1 MSLELFCLPVRV
13 WFERRFP
20 HGPTPA
26 QLRGWPEIA
35 AERHTLIAAPTG
47 SGKTLSAFLVCIDRL
62 YRAALS
68 GELEQLG
75 TQVVYVSPLKA
86 LAVDVHQNLEIPLA
100 EIAQVATELGWPSPQ
115 IRVGLRTGDTPAR
128 NRLLML
134 KRPPHVMITTPES
147 LYLLLTSQRSREA
160 LKSVNTVIVDEIHA
174 LARDKRGAHLALS
187 IERLAHVTT
196 ARLMRIGLSATQRPI
211 DRIARLL
218 IGVTNSECAIVDTGH
233 SREIDL
239 QVELPDTELEAVVSK
254 EQMADVLEKIAKH
267 IEQRRTTLVFV
278 NTRRMSERLAHQL
291 AERLGEDKVAAHH
304 GSLSKDRRQRVEAR
318 LRAGDLRAVVATA
331 SLELGIDIGP
341 VELVCQ
347 IGSPRSI
354 ATLLQRVGRS
364 GHTRFGTPVGRLYP
378 LTRDELVECAALLR
392 SIRAGELDSVTLPEA
407 PLDIL
412 AQQVVAECAAE
423 DWQKD
428 ALYGLMRRAAP
439 YASLTSEAFDDVVEL
454 VTEGVQTGRGR
465 RAAYVQHDRVQSRLH
480 ARRGARL
487 SALTSGGAIPEMAD
501 YRVIAEPD
509 ETFVGTV
516 NEDFAIES
524 MAGDVFLL
532 GSTSW
537 RIMRVSAG
545 TVRVV
550 DAKGASP
557 TVPFWLGEAPARTF
571 ELSAAVSN
579 LREALDTK
587 LATEGHGQGMEASVQ
602 WVMAETGFDV
612 VAARELLA
620 YLGAVRDMLGVLPS
634 QNKIVFERFFDD
646 TGGMQLVVHAPFGGR
661 VNRALGLL
669 LRKRFCTSFDF
680 ELQAAA
686 NDDAIVLSLG
696 PQHSFPMSDMIGFLR
711 GSRVREALTNAVIV
725 TPMFGARWR
734 WNLNRSLVVLRFR
747 GGKKNPPTL
756 QRMEADDVMVAVFPA
771 LAACQDNATG
781 PREIPDH
788 VLVRQTLDDCMN
800 EAMDVTALEALLAQ
814 IASGEVEVQFR
825 ESTEPSLLAHEIL
838 SSRPYTFLDDA
849 PLEERR
855 TRAVQLRR
863 GLPVLARELAALDP
877 SAIARVR
884 AEAAPQPRDRDEL
897 HDWLLWL
904 GVMQPQA
911 AWQPWFD
918 QLASEG
924 RVLTLRPVQP
934 VGPVQL
940 VHEPEL
946 RFWCAIER
954 REHIAPLFAG
964 ASFEPDLQL
973 PAAAPDLEIENA
985 AAFVVRGHLETL
997 GPATVPQLM
1006 AATGLTDDTIVAA
1019 LAQLESQGFAIRGA
1033 FEAVAAGVEQWCAR
1047 RLLGRIH
1054 SYTQARLR
1062 REIEPVT
1069 AQDLMRFLLRFQHV
1083 QPGTQLTGTRGVLT
1097 VIEQLQGCELAVA
1110 GWERDILANRV
1121 ESYRPEWLDAL
1132 CLSGQVTWGRLQ
1144 LRAPRLSGARA
1155 LPNRATPLSLVSRAD
1170 LNWLLEAARGPLD
1183 SAQNLELESSLIPE
1197 GDAGLVVQA
1206 LRQHGALFF
1215 TQLAACTGL
1224 PEPQVRDALW
1234 EAVALGWVT
1243 ADGWQALRSLLV
1255 PRAAQR
1261 GMNVPD
1267 RRRGLRRGARG
1278 AIANEGR
1285 WALLPQGA
1293 AAHSGA
1299 DREELAEAVA
1309 EQLLARYGV
1318 VFRDLLVRETLAL
1331 PWRDIVWA
1339 LRRLEARGTVRGG
1352 RFVNGFVGEQYALP
1366 EAVDLLRQV
1375 RRQPHDGETVRLSGC
1390 DPLNLVGIILPGP
1403 RIPALQ
1409 SNQLRLR
1416 DGMIIGEDPSPLA
1429 DLDEPVAEPA

>member
-1 MSLELFCLPVRV
+1 MSLELFSLPVRV

-26 QLRGWPEIA
+26 QERGWPEIA

-100 EIAQVATELGWPSPQ
+100 EIAQVAAELGWPAPE
-115 IRVGLRTGDTPAR
+115 IRVGLRTGDTPPR
-128 NRLLML
+128 NRLMML
-134 KRPPHVMITTPES
+134 KHPPHLLITTPES

-160 LKSVNTVIVDEIHA
+160 LRGVRTVIVDEIHA

-187 IERLAHVTT
+187 LERLAHV
-196 ARLMRIGLSATQRPI
+196 ANAPLMRIGLSATQRPI

-218 IGVTNSECAIVDTGH
+218 IGVTNAECSIVDTGH

-239 QVELPDTELEAVVSK
+239 RVELPDTELEAVVSK
-254 EQMADVLEKIAKH
+254 EQMADVLDKIAKH
-267 IEQRRTTLVFV
+267 VEQRRTTLVFV

-304 GSLSKDRRQRVEAR
+304 GSLSKDRRERVEAR

-423 DWQKD
+423 DWQED
-428 ALYGLMRRAAP
+428 ALYDTLRRAAP
-439 YASLTSEAFDDVVEL
+439 YASLTREAFQEVVEL
-454 VTEGVQTGRGR
+454 VTEGVLTGRGR

-509 ETFVGTV
+509 EMFVGTV

-557 TVPFWLGEAPARTF
+557 TVPFWLGEAPARTL

-579 LREALDTK
+579 LREALDVR
-587 LATEGHGQGMEASVQ
+587 LGADGIEATLQ
-602 WVMAETGFDV
+602 WLMDETGFDV

-620 YLGAVRDMLGVLPS
+620 YLGAVRDMLGMLPS
-634 QNKIVFERFFDD
+634 QRKIVFERFFDD

-686 NDDAIVLSLG
+686 SDDAIVLSLG
-696 PQHSFPMSDMIGFLR
+696 PQHSFPLSDVPGFLR
-711 GSRVREALTNAVIV
+711 SGRVREALTNAVIV

-747 GGKKNPPTL
+747 GGKKNPPPL

-800 EAMDVTALEALLAQ
+800 EAMDVTALEALLAR
-814 IASGEVEVQFR
+814 IASGEVEVHFR

-863 GLPVLARELAALDP
+863 GLPVLTRELAALDP

-884 AEAAPQPRDRDEL
+884 SEAAPQPRDRDEL

-904 GVMQPQA
+904 GVAQPQA
-911 AWQPWFD
+911 AWQAWFD
-918 QLASEG
+918 QLATER
-924 RVLTLRPVQP
+924 RVLTIQH
-934 VGPVQL
+934 G
-940 VHEPEL
+940 EL
-946 RFWCAIER
+946 RLWCAIER
-954 REHIAPLFAG
+954 REQLASLFPD
-964 ASFEPDLQL
+964 ASYEPDMRLE
-973 PAAAPDLEIENA
+973 AAAPELDLESN
-985 AAFVVRGHLETL
+985 AAFVVRGHLDTL
-997 GPATVPQLM
+997 GPTTTPQLM
-1006 AATGLTDDTIVAA
+1006 AATGLTEDAVVAA
-1019 LAQLESQGFAIRGA
+1019 LAQLESQGFALRGS
-1033 FEAVAAGVEQWCAR
+1033 FETGNGTEQWCAR

-1083 QPGTQLTGTRGVLT
+1083 QPGTQLSGSRGVLA

-1110 GWERDILANRV
+1110 GWERDILASRV

-1170 LNWLLEAARGPLD
+1170 LNWLLEAARGPLEYGDGAAAQRVID
-1183 SAQNLELESSLIPE
+1183 SELPLPE

-1215 TQLAACTGL
+1215 AQLAACTGL
-1224 PEPQVRDALW
+1224 PEPRVREALW

-1293 AAHSGA
+1293 AACSGA

-1331 PWRDIVWA
+1331 PWRDILWA

-1375 RRQPHDGETVRLSGC
+1375 RRQPHDGELVRLSGC
-1390 DPLNLVGIILPGP
+1390 DPLNLVGVVLPGP

-1409 SNQLRLR
+1409 SNELCLR
-1416 DGMIIGEDPSPLA
+1416 DGMLVGEEQKPLA
-1429 DLDEPVAEPA
+1429 VLASGLNA